1 MEQIGMIIAAAV
13 LAFVWGA
20 VFFKEETQNRRWL
33 FSAVQAMLC
42 IGLMYLFERYQYH
55 PVKSF
60 RCLVLV
66 LFMIR
71 LGTIDARQRKLP
83 NRILAIMFAVRT
95 AFLAVE
101 CIAAKEYWME
111 LILSALIGMAFI
123 GIFFFIVW
131 VLSRKGLGAGDVKL
145 MAVLGYW
152 VGFSVAIGI
161 ILIALI
167 LTVVVGLVQV
177 ARKKMSL
184 RDALPMGPFLAVG
197 TIVALALGIY

>member
-1 MEQIGMIIAAAV
+1 M
-13 LAFVWGA
+13 
-20 VFFKEETQNRRWL
+20 
-33 FSAVQAMLC
+33 
-42 IGLMYLFERYQYH
+42 
-55 PVKSF
+55 
-60 RCLVLV
+60 
-66 LFMIR
+66 
-71 LGTIDARQRKLP
+71 
-83 NRILAIMFAVRT
+83 
-95 AFLAVE
+95 
-101 CIAAKEYWME
+101 
-111 LILSALIGMAFI
+111 ILSALIGMALI

-177 ARKKMSL
+177 VRKKMSL